1 MEVESYIFLSIHLNP
16 LSNSLV
22 IRFIVLIIL
31 LLSSALISGSEVAFF
46 SLDPEK
52 IKSLQKQGEKKG
64 KLIIKLLSNPNKLL
78 ATILISNNFVNIGI
92 VILSAFISKDLFMF
106 DSPLEEFLYETV
118 IVTFLILL
126 FGEVIPKV
134 YANIYNTPFALF
146 MAYPMFLLQKTF
158 SPLSYF
164 LINSSAVVNKIL
176 KFTDKE
182 SFSIDDLSKAIEISQ
197 NFEEKKMLT
206 SIVQLEKSDVK
217 KIMVPRVDVV
227 AIDYDSDFDTVKK
240 IIKESGYSRYP
251 VYQENLDN
259 IVGILVAKDLITFID
274 KPKSFNWQKY
284 IREPFFVPE
293 SKKIDDLLVE
303 FQKLK
308 THMAI
313 VTDEYGGF
321 SGIITLEDVLEEI
334 FGEIVDEYDEIEVGY
349 KKLHDGSYEFDGK
362 FLIQDF
368 YRVMGIQKPVFEEKK
383 GTAETLAGLLLEIKG
398 DFPQKGE
405 KFIIGEYE
413 FKVAEVTERHIEK
426 IIIKRIKPETT
437 TQ

>member
-1 MEVESYIFLSIHLNP
+1 MEVESYLFLAIHINP
-16 LSNSLV
+16 LTNSLL
-22 IRFIVLIIL
+22 IKLFVLLLL

-64 KLIIKLLSNPNKLL
+64 KQIIKLLSNPNKLL

-92 VILSAFISKDLFMF
+92 VILSAFISNELFVF
-106 DSPLEEFLYETV
+106 DSALEEFIYETV

-134 YANIYNTPFALF
+134 YANIFNVSFALF
-146 MAYPMFLLQKTF
+146 MVYPMLWLEKIF
-158 SPLSYF
+158 SPLAYF
-164 LINSSAVVNKIL
+164 LISSSTVVNKIL
-176 KFTDKE
+176 KFNEKD
-182 SFSIDDLSKAIEISQ
+182 SFSIEDLSKAIEISQ
-197 NFEEKKMLT
+197 NFDEKKMLT

-227 AIDYDSDFDTVKK
+227 AIDYNMDFEQVKK
-240 IIKESGYSRYP
+240 IIKESGFSRYP
-251 VYQENLDN
+251 VYKDNLDN
-259 IVGILVAKDLITFID
+259 IVGILVAKDLINFID
-274 KPKSFNWQKY
+274 QPADFRWQRY

-368 YRVMGIQKPVFEEKK
+368 YRVMNIQKPIFEENK
-383 GTAETLAGLLLEIKG
+383 GSAETLAGLLLEIKG

-405 KFIIGEYE
+405 KFIIGDYE
-413 FKVAEVTERHIEK
+413 FKVAEMTERHIEK
-426 IIIKRIKPETT
+426 IIIKKIKPETSAK
-437 TQ
+437 